1 MTPTGKLEQKMKSL
15 ITLVTD
21 GWKVKRILTYDNGLT
36 IISDLTC
43 SFLAAV
49 TAAVIN
55 CLQFHLARV
64 YIHTHTHTHTI
75 RYTQLLGI
83 RHSAARFAMRTV
95 CGWHRRRYRSLKG
108 YLTPQFLMRYH
119 ASVCATIKRTAF

>member
-64 YIHTHTHTHTI
+64 YTHTHTHTLSDI
-75 RYTQLLGI
+75 HNCSVSDTRLPVLPCALF
-83 RHSAARFAMRTV
+83 AAGVTDGTGR
-95 CGWHRRRYRSLKG
+95 
-108 YLTPQFLMRYH
+108 
-119 ASVCATIKRTAF
+119 

>member
-64 YIHTHTHTHTI
+64 YTHTHTI

-83 RHSAARFAMRTV
+83 RHSAASFAMRTV
-95 CGWHRRRYRSLKG
+95 YGWRRRRYRSLKG
-108 YLTPQFLMRYH
+108 YLTPRFLTKYH
-119 ASVCATIKRTAF
+119 ASVCATIIRTAF